1 LSTEQETPEIL
12 QSTGIRKPAM
22 FPLTQ
27 VSEPAPP
34 SGAVRSRI
42 FVVEDDED
50 IARLIR
56 HNLEAAGYD
65 VQTFVN
71 GATVL
76 AYAHREQPS
85 LFLLDI
91 MLPGTD
97 GFDLCRQIRQ
107 SESLAKIPIIFLTAK
122 ANEADRVKGLELG
135 GDDYI
140 IKPFSPRE
148 LVARVRTVLRTTREL
163 PVSEVLKIGELEI
176 DGSSMTVRVEG
187 RTVLTTVREFRL
199 LEYLA
204 AHRGR
209 VFTRDQLLDAVWKET
224 AFVTPRSVDVYVRR
238 LREKIE
244 TDPRHPHYLK
254 TLRGIGYRLEGP
266 K

>member
-1 LSTEQETPEIL
+1 LSTGQETPEIL
-12 QSTGIRKPAM
+12 QATGIRKPAM
-22 FPLTQ
+22 QPLTQ

-85 LFLLDI
+85 LFLLDV

-107 SESLAKIPIIFLTAK
+107 SEALAKIPIIFLTAK

>member
-1 LSTEQETPEIL
+1 MHSPPQ
-12 QSTGIRKPAM
+12 A
-22 FPLTQ
+22 
-27 VSEPAPP
+27 SEPQVEATQH
-34 SGAVRSRI
+34 RYRI
-42 FVVEDDED
+42 FVVEDEED

-56 HNLEAAGYD
+56 HNLQAAGYD
-65 VQTFVN
+65 VQTFLN
-71 GATVL
+71 GSTVVAQAL
-76 AYAHREQPS
+76 REQPS
-85 LFLLDI
+85 LFLLDV
-91 MLPGTD
+91 MLPGMD
-97 GFDLCRQIRQ
+97 GFDLCRQIRLTTA
-107 SESLAKIPIIFLTAK
+107 LAKTPVIFLTAK
-122 ANEADRVKGLELG
+122 TDESDRVKGLELG

-140 IKPFSPRE
+140 TKPFSPRE
-148 LVARVRTVLRTTREL
+148 LVARIRTVLRTQRET
-163 PVSEVLKIGELEI
+163 PPPEILKIGDLEI
-176 DGSSMTVRVEG
+176 DASSMTVRVEG

-244 TDPRHPHYLK
+244 SDPRHPRYLK
-254 TLRGIGYRLEGP
+254 TLRGVGYRLDST

>member
-1 LSTEQETPEIL
+1 MMHSSPQ
-12 QSTGIRKPAM
+12 A
-22 FPLTQ
+22 
-27 VSEPAPP
+27 SEPQAE
-34 SGAVRSRI
+34 ATQHRYRI
-42 FVVEDDED
+42 FVVEDEED

-56 HNLEAAGYD
+56 HNLQAAGYD
-65 VQTFVN
+65 VQTFLN
-71 GATVL
+71 GSTVVAQAL
-76 AYAHREQPS
+76 REQPS
-85 LFLLDI
+85 LFLLDV
-91 MLPGTD
+91 MLPGMD
-97 GFDLCRQIRQ
+97 GFDLCRQIRLTTA
-107 SESLAKIPIIFLTAK
+107 LAKTPVIFLTAK
-122 ANEADRVKGLELG
+122 TDESDRVKGLELG

-140 IKPFSPRE
+140 TKPFSPRE
-148 LVARVRTVLRTTREL
+148 LVARIRTVLRTQRET
-163 PVSEVLKIGELEI
+163 PPPEILKIGDLEI
-176 DGSSMTVRVEG
+176 DASSMTVRVEG

-244 TDPRHPHYLK
+244 SDPRHPRYLK
-254 TLRGIGYRLEGP
+254 TLRGVGYRLDST

>member
-1 LSTEQETPEIL
+1 MHSSPQ
-12 QSTGIRKPAM
+12 A
-22 FPLTQ
+22 
-27 VSEPAPP
+27 SEPQVEATPH
-34 SGAVRSRI
+34 RYRI
-42 FVVEDDED
+42 FVVEDEED

-56 HNLEAAGYD
+56 HNLQAAGYD
-65 VQTFVN
+65 VQTFLN
-71 GATVL
+71 GSTVVAQAL
-76 AYAHREQPS
+76 REQPS
-85 LFLLDI
+85 LFLLDV
-91 MLPGTD
+91 MLPGMD
-97 GFDLCRQIRQ
+97 GFDLCRQIRLTTA
-107 SESLAKIPIIFLTAK
+107 LAKTPVIFLTAK
-122 ANEADRVKGLELG
+122 TDESDRVKGLELG

-140 IKPFSPRE
+140 TKPFSPRE
-148 LVARVRTVLRTTREL
+148 LVARIRTVLRTQRET
-163 PVSEVLKIGELEI
+163 PPPEILKIGDLEI
-176 DGSSMTVRVEG
+176 DASSMTVRVEG

-244 TDPRHPHYLK
+244 SDPRHPRYLK
-254 TLRGIGYRLEGP
+254 TLRGVGYRLDST